1 MGMGIGGFINLATST
16 TKFSVG
22 KVNELRTKKKKKMLC
37 FNSLFF
43 SCNPPSQSTQ
53 PSHTMAAQIDK
64 QTIGRYLEQVPKAS
78 NLISWSRNGFI
89 AYIPPTITTTTSTT
103 NNNNSN
109 LLLTYIK
116 NSDGKNW
123 QLASPEPINIKLE
136 NNFLPQLSLVSWG
149 SLNTDLAVSDIYGNF
164 YILLAGVGLLD
175 PNHIPSTTTSATTSI
190 TKTDGTTEQNKDTK
204 QIGNGTGT
212 NGHADSLIN
221 TPSFELTSYNHMEM
235 IYRDIINPDINSI
248 VNPGASIV
256 AFKWLNI
263 EKPQILNKAAT
274 RLVENPTTISSN
286 SSSSSIYGYGI
297 NQYQPYGVCHPIPTK
312 QACVALRKNGQFILF
327 YQGEHKVEY
336 HKISCNLTD
345 NISIIEK
352 ASIGFNNSK
361 QIIVTAWDS
370 LSNDINVYS
379 IEINWGFLVESA
391 KRQKLDQ
398 HYHTPKEAQKPPRL
412 TVKKLHQMKPN
423 QCFKEE
429 FEESQSPLVV
439 SGTQKLT
446 VGELSSIDIISSNP
460 DPKSNLSI
468 LITYGSSVIYRYAL
482 EKSNLSSATNGGE
495 TSKNPISQAF
505 YNLGVEKKI
514 DWKGDESSVRLVYKD
529 KLTRRGHIES
539 VISGFL
545 DLSFSIIYKDG
556 TVDVIDTTSWKIVN
570 NKNNS
575 NNATGD
581 EMVID
586 NNDYPPKLISNIFDQ
601 GFEFPTISHRNR
613 LVLAISPTMSSVVYT
628 EIYGDTVNL
637 QLKPMER
644 IDHFG
649 TDPQDLYY
657 TSVEIAHRYAF
668 ALYTSTCS
676 DDLLVLIQSEIS
688 RIKKVVDGD
697 TTTKHRIGKQLCDL
711 VIIECH
717 KAINFHLDTITK
729 ESLDKLLSNNASLQ
743 KLLSL
748 QLILGEFQQ
757 LPHLPNNYI
766 VSDIAWIVLNL
777 RSASLGIM
785 FTLSSIYRQVSK
797 KKPSEDTLQDSITRG
812 ECIMSII
819 GNFKWLIDLLVYL
832 NQELLQLIYV
842 KNKFLNNGNATTS
855 KLTLSNSIVLPLI
868 LNKVSRL
875 FLMYAISA
883 MGRTHEILKKLHK
896 DLTDANKLFA
906 PMKES
911 LNRYFSI
918 SNNSP
923 ITVNL
928 FENYLRE
935 CDALLNKEVPQK
947 ILAANKSI
955 NGNVNGNSTTT
966 TNKPY
971 SALKFEQ
978 KLLIKGI
985 DESDNND
992 GTTKISNTI
1001 IEELSNMILDRYSI
1015 SISRETKLSELMF
1028 YDTDWLNIGI
1038 NKKDVPPYTVD
1049 ALRKLII
1056 SDSPASGCLPKGEK
1070 LRVCTRCRAVSLVG
1084 DVTGLWTMVFQR
1096 TCMCGNPW
1104 VNV

>member
-1 MGMGIGGFINLATST
+1 MATQT
-16 TKFSVG
+16 
-22 KVNELRTKKKKKMLC
+22 
-37 FNSLFF
+37 
-43 SCNPPSQSTQ
+43 
-53 PSHTMAAQIDK
+53 DK
-64 QTIGRYLEQVPKAS
+64 QTIGRHLEQVPKAS

-89 AYIPPTITTTTSTT
+89 AYIPPIITTTTTTPTTTTTT
-103 NNNNSN
+103 NNNKSN

-116 NSDGKNW
+116 NSDGKKW

-175 PNHIPSTTTSATTSI
+175 PNHIPSTITTTSTI
-190 TKTDGTTEQNKDTK
+190 KTEGNTEKNKDTK
-204 QIGNGTGT
+204 QIGNGSGT
-212 NGHADSLIN
+212 NGHGDSPIN

-235 IYRDIINPDINSI
+235 IYRDIINPDINSV

-263 EKPQILNKAAT
+263 EKPQIVNKAAT
-274 RLVENPTTISSN
+274 RLAENPTTTSSN
-286 SSSSSIYGYGI
+286 SSSSIYGYGI

-336 HKISCNLTD
+336 HKICCNLTD

-352 ASIGFNNSK
+352 ASIGFNNDK

-379 IEINWGFLVESA
+379 IDINWGFLVESA

-412 TVKKLHQMKPN
+412 TLKKLHQMKPI

-429 FEESQSPLVV
+429 DGESQSQLVV
-439 SGTQKLT
+439 PEMGKLK
-446 VGELSSIDIISSNP
+446 VEELSSIDIISSNP
-460 DPKSNLSI
+460 DPKSGLSI
-468 LITYGSSVIYRYAL
+468 LITYGSSIIYRYAL
-482 EKSNLSSATNGGE
+482 EKSDSSNTTSGGE

-514 DWKGDESSVRLVYKD
+514 DWKGDDSSVRLVFKD
-529 KLTRRGHIES
+529 KLTRRGQIES
-539 VISGFL
+539 IINGFL

-556 TVDVIDTTSWKIVN
+556 TVDVVDTTSWQIVN
-570 NKNNS
+570 NSKNNNS
-575 NNATGD
+575 VTGD
-581 EMVID
+581 EMELD
-586 NNDYPPKLISNIFDQ
+586 NNDYPPKLISNLFDQ
-601 GFEFPTISHRNR
+601 GFQFPKISHKNR
-613 LVLAISPTMSSVVYT
+613 LVLAISPTMSSIVYT
-628 EIYGDTVNL
+628 EIYGETVNL
-637 QLKPMER
+637 QLKPLER
-644 IDHFG
+644 IDNFG
-649 TDPQDLYY
+649 TNSHDLYY
-657 TSVEIAHRYAF
+657 TSVAFAHRYAF

-676 DDLLVLIQSEIS
+676 DDLLLLIQSEIN
-688 RIKKVVDGD
+688 RIKDAVDGD
-697 TTTKHRIGKQLCDL
+697 TITRNKLGKQLCDL

-757 LPHLPNNYI
+757 LSHFPNNY
-766 VSDIAWIVLNL
+766 VVPDIAWIVLNL

-842 KNKFLNNGNATTS
+842 KNNFLNNGNTTTS

-896 DLTDANKLFA
+896 DLTEANKLFA

-928 FENYLRE
+928 FESYLRE

-947 ILAANKSI
+947 ILTANNSI
-955 NGNVNGNSTTT
+955 NGNVNGNSGTS

-985 DESDNND
+985 DVNDDND
-992 GTTKISNTI
+992 SSTKISNTI

-1038 NKKDVPPYTVD
+1038 NKKEVPSYTID

-1056 SDSPASGCLPKGEK
+1056 SDSSTSTSLAKGEK

-1096 TCMCGNPW
+1096 TCMCGNAW